1 MGRWSLHLLVRGFE
15 PHAGHASSLVGN
27 EPKFV
32 FLPSRHTATL
42 YGLLLE
48 FEGSTPRY
56 PLLLVVHLT
65 RTRPSSA
72 AASSAAAA
80 ASSAV
85 APASAGN
92 PAAPAFLL
100 GDNLRPA

>member
-1 MGRWSLHLLVRGFE
+1 MADGDRLDPFC
-15 PHAGHASSLVGN
+15 
-27 EPKFV
+27 
-32 FLPSRHTATL
+32 
-42 YGLLLE
+42 
-48 FEGSTPRY
+48 
-56 PLLLVVHLT
+56 
-65 RTRPSSA
+65 RPSA
-72 AASSAAAA
+72 AAAAATAAA